1 MLLEINEETTG
12 TGIVLLKLK
21 GRLTLGREVQRLE
34 DHINELKKNGTAKV
48 VFDLGGVDFVDSA
61 GLGMLT
67 QCFANVNNA
76 GGQFYLSSITD
87 RVKQVLKFTRLDTI
101 LPIAANTEEACALI
115 EGKSAAGA

>member
-1 MLLEINEETTG
+1 MLLEISEETTG

-34 DHINELKKNGTAKV
+34 DHINELKKNGAGKV
-48 VFDLGGVDFVDSA
+48 IFDMAGVDFVDSA

-76 GGQFYLSSITD
+76 GGQFFLTSVTD

-101 LPIAANTEEACALI
+101 LPIVLTTEEACALI
-115 EGKSAAGA
+115 EGNSAGA